1 MVKNPILHDD
11 LFPGKTPF
19 YKLDVKDMNEKFLQ
33 LVCVTVEEQSKKI
46 LNTIIAGII
55 VAARK
60 FVKKTSLPAESEE
73 LTNLWEDYCFQK
85 RTEESEHFK
94 MQEEIISGLCYK
106 ELMDLKSKNRDQY
119 NILTLFLSVSAF
131 NYEERMLEDTEI
143 EDFLLSEVKRAA
155 VYSPAK
161 LQSEVNITSG
171 RSAQLIMS

>member
-1 MVKNPILHDD
+1 MVKNPIQHDD
-11 LFPGKTPF
+11 LFPGITPF
-19 YKLDVKDMNEKFLQ
+19 YKLDVRDMNDKFLQ
-33 LVCVTVEEQSKKI
+33 LVCITLEEQSKKI
-46 LNTIIAGII
+46 LNTIVAGII

-60 FVKKTSLPAESEE
+60 YVKKTSVTAGIDGLN
-73 LTNLWEDYCFQK
+73 NLWEDYCYQK
-85 RTEESEHFK
+85 RTEESVHFK

-106 ELMDLKSKNRDQY
+106 EMMDLKSKNRDQY